1 MPIRRCS
8 RCGTTNTMDVN
19 AERGQDQAVLSLCP
33 DCWGKFIV
41 EYHPEIHHKQTRNMY
56 RVIDEEDIPS
66 T

>member
-1 MPIRRCS
+1 
-8 RCGTTNTMDVN
+8 MDVN